1 MSIRGGAYVKT
12 TWGYQ
17 ERPVASA
24 KLNQWDD
31 RIEAALEMLHF
42 LVCRAWGG
50 GDGVLRGVTLDDL
63 RVRAASSPSLR
74 VDVGAG
80 WAFIDGLP
88 FRIDEKRT
96 SAPIAAPTTDPRID
110 LVEARLDAWDIRVR
124 TGVEAASPV
133 APEPESGGIALAY
146 VHCRPGMTQVLDA
159 DNGVDGWIVDA
170 RTFV

>member
-1 MSIRGGAYVKT
+1 MPIRGGAYVKT
-12 TWGYQ
+12 TWAYQ

-24 KLNQWDD
+24 KFNQWDD

-50 GDGVLRGVTLDDL
+50 GDGVLRGVTTDDL
-63 RVRAASSPSLR
+63 GVRAASPPSLA

-88 FRIDEKRT
+88 FRMDEARS
-96 SAPIAAPTTDPRID
+96 SAQIAPPTTDPRID
-110 LVEARLDAWDIRVR
+110 LVEARLDAWDIRLR
-124 TGVEAASPV
+124 TGGEAASPV
-133 APEPESGGIALAY
+133 APEPEQGGIALA
-146 VHCRPGMTQVLDA
+146 HIRCRPGMTRILDA